1 MALFGLSIE
10 KTCSFRGVNQVFS
23 NVYHYNDAGGSPS
36 DADLTTLLDNIVVHE
51 KAMHASTVTFVRGR
65 VWTAGGSES
74 ANQMR
79 VDKPLSGTG
88 SLADGTQLDRERAVL
103 IRWRAG
109 SDSRG
114 RPVYLRKWYHSC
126 ASTVGGVAITNAQL
140 SNTGGL
146 TAGAKSA
153 AVTQAD
159 NVVSETVGGTVFT
172 MCGPSGRAIT
182 GSTEC
187 HNFIEHH
194 QLGDMWR
201 SV

>member
-1 MALFGLSIE
+1 MALFGVSIE
-10 KTCSFRGVNQVFS
+10 KTTSFRGVAQVFA

-36 DADLTTLLDNIVVHE
+36 DADLTSLVDQIVVDE
-51 KAMHASTVTFVRGR
+51 KAMHATSVTFVRGR
-65 VWTAGGSES
+65 CWSAGGTEA

-79 VDKPLSGTG
+79 VDKALSGAG
-88 SLADGTQLDRERAVL
+88 SLTNSDALDRERAVL

-126 ASTVGGVAITNAQL
+126 ATTVGGVAYATNVLGNIA
-140 SNTGGL
+140 GL
-146 TAGAKSA
+146 TQASRDA
-153 AVTQAD
+153 AETQAD
-159 NVVSETVGGTVFT
+159 NVVSYTAGGTVFT
-172 MCGPSGRAIT
+172 LCGPNGRVIT

-187 HNFIEHH
+187 HPYIEHH